1 MSAIIRQASAGMKCN
16 KRRYIFSVISEE
28 SINPSVSANKI
39 GKKEHVISTP
49 ALSQLSIGSIAS
61 GLVIVVSWER
71 YGRAITKRKIKASIF
86 NAKNMM
92 EKIFFSF
99 IMTSLSNKT

>member
-1 MSAIIRQASAGMKCN
+1 MRQVSAGIKWS

-39 GKKEHVISTP
+39 GKKENVISIP

-61 GLVIVVSWER
+61 GLVIVVSCER
-71 YGRAITKRKIKASIF
+71 
-86 NAKNMM
+86 
-92 EKIFFSF
+92 
-99 IMTSLSNKT
+99 